1 MALFFESINGD
12 RRYTV
17 DELVNYFKPFFC
29 DGVFPNPSTGLQVFA
44 ETEDMNITLKPGDAW
59 LNGRMYRLFED
70 KIFTLDP
77 SDSVTERIDRVVVG
91 VNYVDRI
98 ITSYVKKGTP
108 SMEPVRPELQR
119 DADIYEI
126 SLAEI
131 RIGKGVIGISDSV
144 VTDTRMDSEVCGIV
158 VGLVDKVDT
167 TTLMNQLEK
176 WKEEYIKAT
185 NQWTDEQERL
195 FKAWEELFKSDAQN
209 WRENEERAF
218 DEWLESIKGK
228 LDGDVAGNLQNQI
241 DDLVQKDI
249 ELDEKYTQLEQNKA
263 NESDYIEYTMLAEKW
278 AENVYSFEEDYPFD
292 QYTIEIIGAT
302 NNTTTEQK
310 NSLDDADLRTV
321 LTDQTVIA
329 NDIVPTIDIK
339 VALKVVK
346 KNGNI

>member
-44 ETEDMNITLKPGDAW
+44 ETEDMNVTLKPGDAW

-77 SDSVTERIDRVVVG
+77 SDSATERIDRVVVG

-119 DADIYEI
+119 DADVYEI

-131 RIGKGVIGISDSV
+131 RVGKGVIGISDSA
-144 VTDTRMDSEVCGIV
+144 VTDTRMDPEVCGIV

-167 TTLMNQLEK
+167 TTLMKQLEK
-176 WKEEYIKAT
+176 WKEEYIEAT

-195 FKAWEELFKSDAQN
+195 FKAWDELFKSDAQN
-209 WRENEERAF
+209 WRKNEERAF
-218 DEWLESIKGK
+218 DLWLDSIKNK
-228 LDGDVAGNLQNQI
+228 LNGDTAGNLQLQI
-241 DDLVQKDI
+241 DEIKSTVENLELVANKVMYS
-249 ELDEKYTQLEQNKA
+249 DEATQLEASNVQEA
-263 NESDYIEYTMLAEKW
+263 IEA
-278 AENVYSFEEDYPFD
+278 
-292 QYTIEIIGAT
+292 I
-302 NNTTTEQK
+302 
-310 NSLDDADLRTV
+310 
-321 LTDQTVIA
+321 
-329 NDIVPTIDIK
+329 
-339 VALKVVK
+339 VALIGKATTRLNTANTEIEAAV
-346 KNGNI
+346 GNPE

>member
-44 ETEDMNITLKPGDAW
+44 ETEDMNVTLKPGDAW

-77 SDSVTERIDRVVVG
+77 SDSATERIDRVVVG

-167 TTLMNQLEK
+167 TTLMRQLEK
-176 WKEEYIKAT
+176 WKEEYIEAT

-228 LDGDVAGNLQNQI
+228 LDGDTAGNLQLQI

-249 ELDEKYTQLEQNKA
+249 EFDEKYTQLEQNKA
-263 NESDYIEYTMLAEKW
+263 NESNYIEYTMLAEKW
-278 AENVYSFEEDYPFD
+278 AENVYSFEEDYPFAE
-292 QYTIEIIGAT
+292 YMVEVIGAT

-310 NSLDDADLRTV
+310 NALDDADLRTV
-321 LTDQTVIA
+321 LTDQTVVA
-329 NDIVPTIDIK
+329 KDIVPKIDIK
-339 VALKVVK
+339 VALEVVK
-346 KNGNI
+346 KNVNS